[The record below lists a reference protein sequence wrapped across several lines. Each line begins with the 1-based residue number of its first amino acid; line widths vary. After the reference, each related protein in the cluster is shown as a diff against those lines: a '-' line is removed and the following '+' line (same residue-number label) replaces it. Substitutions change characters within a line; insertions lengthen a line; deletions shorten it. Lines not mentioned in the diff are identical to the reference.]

1 MSNAQI
7 LVVDDEPIV
16 AKSIQ
21 MELSGMGY
29 AVPVIAA
36 SGEEALEKA
45 GQTHPDLVLMD
56 ISLRGPMDGVETSKR
71 MQERFDIPIVYL
83 TAYADERTLQRA
95 KKTGPFGYLLKPY
108 EEKELQ
114 TTIEIA
120 LHKHKQ
126 EAARREMQQW
136 LASTLQSIGDAVI
149 VTDARG
155 SV

>member
-36 SGEEALEKA
+36 SGEDALEKA

-71 MQERFDIPIVYL
+71 MQERFDIPIVYGNGRRAIL
-83 TAYADERTLQRA
+83 AIEKGTPGERAFADA
-95 KKTGPFGYLLKPY
+95 F
-108 EEKELQ
+108 
-114 TTIEIA
+114 
-120 LHKHKQ
+120 
-126 EAARREMQQW
+126 AAWGQ
-136 LASTLQSIGDAVI
+136 
-149 VTDARG
+149 
-155 SV
+155 